1 MSPDPTQNSESLE
14 SSASL
19 PAGVSLRSAWRAVA
33 DAVVGDP
40 HRDFTVGSIPRA
52 ITLLAIPMVLEML
65 MESLFAV
72 VDLFWVAHLG
82 SDAVATVGFT
92 ESLLLLLFAVALGL
106 GISTAA
112 MVARRI
118 GEKNPEGAADVA
130 SQAIILAL
138 GVAVILGAAG
148 AYFATDL
155 LRLMGASSAVIA
167 TGSNYARAIYGGS
180 GTVLFLFLLNSVFRG
195 AGDAALAMRVLWS
208 ANIINM
214 LLNPCLIFGLG
225 LFPALG
231 VAGSG
236 IGTSIGRGCGVLL
249 QLWFLTSGKSRVKLN
264 LSHFRVMPDL
274 MFRLVRIS
282 LGGMFQNL
290 IGMAS
295 WILLVRM
302 VATFGSVAVAGYTL
316 ALRIILFAMLPS
328 WGMANAAATMVG
340 QNLGAHKPQRA
351 EQAVWRAGLYNMV
364 FLGTIGLLFIAFPE
378 ALARVFTEDAG
389 VVRMAA
395 NTLRTLA
402 YGFLFYGWGM
412 ILVQAFNGA
421 GDTMTPTKLN
431 LVCFWAWQLPLA
443 WFLVFPAGVGV
454 NGIFAAIAIAQS
466 TLTVLAMILFRRGR
480 WKLKVV

>member
-1 MSPDPTQNSESLE
+1 MSPF
-14 SSASL
+14 SAHTDSNTGFSRVVVL
-19 PAGVSLRSAWRAVA
+19 LRSVKNAVVDAVA
-33 DAVVGDP
+33 GDP
-40 HRDFTVGSIPRA
+40 HRDFTIGSIPRA

-72 VDLFWVAHLG
+72 VDVFWVAHLG

-92 ESLLLLLFAVALGL
+92 ESLLTLLFAVALGL
-106 GISTAA
+106 GISAAA

-118 GEKNPEGAADVA
+118 GEKNADGAADVA
-130 SQAIILAL
+130 SQALFLAL
-138 GVAVILGAAG
+138 GFSVILGAAG
-148 AYFATDL
+148 AYFAPDL
-155 LRLMGASSAVIA
+155 LRLMGASAAVIS
-167 TGSNYARAIYGGS
+167 TGTNYARAIYGGS

-208 ANIINM
+208 ANLINI

-225 LFPALG
+225 PFPAMG

-236 IGTSIGRGCGVLL
+236 VGTSIGRGCGVLL
-249 QLWFLTSGKSRVKLN
+249 QIWFLTSGRSRVRLN
-264 LSHFRVMPDL
+264 LTHVRLMPDL

-340 QNLGAHKPQRA
+340 QSLGARKPERA
-351 EQAVWRAGLYNMV
+351 EGAVWRAGLYNMI
-364 FLGTIGLLFIAFPE
+364 FLGLIGLAFIIFAEP
-378 ALARVFTEDAG
+378 LARTFTHDDG
-389 VVRMAA
+389 VIRMAA
-395 NTLRTLA
+395 NTLRTLS

-412 ILVQAFNGA
+412 VLVQAFNGA
-421 GDTMTPTKLN
+421 GDTVTPTTLN
-431 LVCFWAWQLPLA
+431 LICFWAWQLPLA
-443 WFLVFPAGVGV
+443 WMLAFRTSAGP

-466 TLTVLAMILFRRGR
+466 TLTVLSLILFRRGR